1 MKHRNPTLL
10 FLLLAS
16 ASVLF
21 LLFLFP
27 SLWSVTSQTRERR
40 VGVNNTS
47 AQTQNS
53 SDADKVPAAAD
64 IVKVDVDLVTVDAL
78 VLQKN
83 TARVVGGL
91 KKEDFVLYEDGT
103 KQEITHLV
111 KTVCRSRCSC

>member
-16 ASVLF
+16 ASVLC

-40 VGVNNTS
+40 VGANNTS

-53 SDADKVPAAAD
+53 SDADKVSAVPAAAD
-64 IVKVDVDLVTVDAL
+64 IVKVDPDLWAVESPVFA
-78 VLQKN
+78 KN
-83 TARVVGGL
+83 TPPA
-91 KKEDFVLYEDGT
+91 
-103 KQEITHLV
+103 
-111 KTVCRSRCSC
+111 VCGSRQKHFP